1 MAKSKQH
8 MNDMTTQQDCL
19 LRTRVTET
27 ARKPRHLTAIATG
40 LLLSIMPFF
49 TGCGTGEPGSQSTV
63 TGGPG
68 SSASATASLTW
79 DPVTDPSVSS
89 YFVHYGQQ
97 SPGEAGSCTYENSI
111 SVDSSTATVTNLD
124 PNPHYS

>member
-63 TGGPG
+63 TGDQAAAQAPLRLSLGIRSQTPQSLPI
-68 SSASATASLTW
+68 SSITVSNHRAKQVAAHTKTPSPLT
-79 DPVTDPSVSS
+79 PRQPRSQT
-89 YFVHYGQQ
+89 
-97 SPGEAGSCTYENSI
+97 
-111 SVDSSTATVTNLD
+111 
-124 PNPHYS
+124 